1 MEMCED
7 ELKNLKHKLNSAEVE
22 VNTVNRKLSLI
33 SAENIKY
40 RSTNYTL
47 TSDQEL

>member
-7 ELKNLKHKLNSAEVE
+7 EVNNLKHKLDLSDKE

-33 SAENIKY
+33 NAENIKY
-40 RSTNYTL
+40 RSTNHSLST
-47 TSDQEL
+47 DQEV